1 MSTKSHKADLRRIY
15 QSAKNEAHRLQSPG
29 MVESIVIDRVNQY
42 IQQRVQ
48 EARQSQ
54 QANPKLL

>member
-1 MSTKSHKADLRRIY
+1 MSTRSHKTELRRIY

-42 IQQRVQ
+42 IQKRVQ